1 MAQAFF
7 IEIPS
12 KRVILRDR
20 TAAKR
25 FGAEAMT
32 TIRDVAKKADV
43 STATVSAVIN
53 ESAYVSPDLKL
64 RVMRAIDVLS
74 YKPSQVARNLRR
86 GRTQLMA
93 LVVADLAN
101 PFYSRIVCA
110 AEAAVSAWGY
120 SLVVFNSDEKPD
132 AEERALQRIRQIGCD
147 GAVVVPVG
155 SHSNYRRRDLS
166 VGCPIV
172 LLGRSVD
179 HQDVDTVSIDNV
191 AAGRQAT
198 SYLLDLGHTRIGTI
212 TGRMQLSTAS
222 GRHEGLLQA
231 MSERGL
237 KPRDSDIRNGEF
249 REEVA
254 YSVACELLRN
264 PDRPTALYVANGVMA
279 LGVMRALADLDL
291 RCPEDMSIASTDT
304 IAGVGGLKPRL
315 TRTEHPDVEMTKEA
329 LRMLVDRI
337 DGGFSGP
344 GRKVVFQPM
353 LVVGDSCAPLRG
365 QQQNGDGAVG

>member
-1 MAQAFF
+1 MA
-7 IEIPS
+7 
-12 KRVILRDR
+12 
-20 TAAKR
+20 
-25 FGAEAMT
+25 
-32 TIRDVAKKADV
+32 TIRDVAKKAGV

-53 ESAYVSPDLKL
+53 ESAYVSPDLKV
-64 RVMRAIDVLS
+64 RVMGAIDALS

-86 GRTQLMA
+86 GKTQLIA

-132 AEERALQRIRQIGCD
+132 TEARALERIREIGCD
-147 GAVVVPVG
+147 GAVLVPVG

-166 VGCPIV
+166 LGCPIV
-172 LLGRSVD
+172 LLGRFVD
-179 HQDVDTVSIDNV
+179 HQDIDTVSIDNV

-198 SYLLDLGHTRIGTI
+198 NYLLDLGHTRIGTI

-222 GRHEGLLQA
+222 GRHEGMLQA

-254 YSVACELLRN
+254 YSVACDLLRN
-264 PDRPTALYVANGVMA
+264 ADRPTALYVANGVMA
-279 LGVMRALADLDL
+279 LGVMRALADLNL
-291 RCPEDMSIASTDT
+291 RCPDDVSIASTDT
-304 IAGVGGLKPRL
+304 ISGVGGLKPRL

-329 LRMLVDRI
+329 LRMLIDRI
-337 DGGFSGP
+337 DGGFGGP
-344 GRKVVFQPM
+344 GRNVVFQPA
-353 LVVGDSCAPLRG
+353 LVVGDSCAPLRL
-365 QQQNGDGAVG
+365 QRQNGNGTAN